1 MTEPVSPTAGS
12 RSRTESTTEVS
23 LPNHARLHLPH
34 PRLGACLYLGVE
46 RDTRTLRLSD
56 SQRFNYYPATPL
68 PTISWI
74 FHGDLRMVQAS
85 ASMTAEPTL
94 GPVLPRVVLSGPH
107 RSPSASWSPE
117 GVHALSV
124 GFYPEAMSRLLGVRI
139 EPLMDRIVPLD
150 AVLSGS
156 LLGRLLEI
164 GEPGACEPFD
174 QVERLLQ
181 TLWHDA
187 NGDESLPTLRGWVQ
201 SMAVR
206 AAFSRTGAGLRRAQR
221 RFRDWTGQSHRDLQL
236 FVRTEQAM
244 ARASS
249 QPHDGTPD
257 LAALAAE
264 AGFADQSHLGREV
277 RRVTGLPP
285 RRLGELMK
293 TEEAFWFYRL
303 LSEHLR
309 ERPRPVGD

>member
-12 RSRTESTTEVS
+12 RSRTESTTEVF
-23 LPNHARLHLPH
+23 LQNHSRLHLPR
-34 PRLGACLYLGVE
+34 PSLGACLYLGVE

-68 PTISWI
+68 PTIHWI

-94 GPVLPRVVLSGPH
+94 GP
-107 RSPSASWSPE
+107 PE

-124 GFYPEAMSRLLGVRI
+124 GFYPEAMSRLFGIRI

-174 QVERLLQ
+174 QLERLLQ

-221 RFRDWTGQSHRDLQL
+221 RFRDWTGQSRRDLQL

>member
-1 MTEPVSPTAGS
+1 MP
-12 RSRTESTTEVS
+12 

-34 PRLGACLYLGVE
+34 PGLGACLYLGVE
-46 RDTRTLRLSD
+46 RDTRSLRLGD
-56 SQRFNYYPATPL
+56 AQRFNYYPASPL
-68 PTISWI
+68 PMISWI
-74 FHGDLRMVQAS
+74 FQGELRMVEVPAS
-85 ASMTAEPTL
+85 ATAEPRL
-94 GPVLPRVVLSGPH
+94 GPVLPRAVLSGPH
-107 RSPSASWSPE
+107 RSPSASWSPG

-124 GFYPEAMSRLLGVRI
+124 SFYPEALSRLFGIRV
-139 EPLMDRIVPLD
+139 EPLMNRIVPLD
-150 AVLSGS
+150 AVLSGP
-156 LLGRLLEI
+156 LLARLYEI
-164 GEPGACEPFD
+164 GDSGDCEPFD

-181 TLWHDA
+181 TLWQDA
-187 NGDESLPTLRGWVQ
+187 EGDEFMPTLRGWVQ

-206 AAFSRTGAGLRRAQR
+206 AAFTRTGAGLRRAQR

-244 ARASS
+244 ARASAR
-249 QPHDGTPD
+249 PHDGTPD

-309 ERPRPVGD
+309 DRATPISE